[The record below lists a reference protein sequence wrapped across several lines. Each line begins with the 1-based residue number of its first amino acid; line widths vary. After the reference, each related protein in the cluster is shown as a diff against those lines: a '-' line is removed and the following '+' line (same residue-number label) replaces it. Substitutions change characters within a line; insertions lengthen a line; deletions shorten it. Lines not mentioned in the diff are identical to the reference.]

1 MKQKFLSIPKNT
13 RSKIWSLFFKT
24 LYVYSLF
31 FLQKN
36 SVKEAIYWQT
46 LYITFFFIM
55 GSWLIEEKK
64 NNIEHWKTIVY
75 TFGRIAQSSSLDLTK
90 TPAINEH
97 TIVIH
102 LLYDELWDNDS
113 VENLLNI

>member
-1 MKQKFLSIPKNT
+1 MEIMLRVRSIKH
-13 RSKIWSLFFKT
+13 
-24 LYVYSLF
+24 VG
-31 FLQKN
+31 
-36 SVKEAIYWQT
+36 V
-46 LYITFFFIM
+46 
-55 GSWLIEEKK
+55 K

-97 TIVIH
+97 TIVVH

-113 VENLLNI
+113 V